1 MASKRGGSIAG
12 FASIVLLS
20 GVWIPEA
27 ALAATVTFQNGTATC
42 SQNDG
47 SGNFAVDEAID
58 GVINNSDGWA
68 IFCGAFPVAQ
78 TAVFETASDVTAQN
92 LLIFQ
97 LSQMFF
103 NPHTIGKFRISATT
117 APRADFADGLNDAGD
132 LGMPAIWTVLDPT
145 SVNSTGTT
153 ILTEQG
159 DNSILASGPDSGTA
173 TYTVIV
179 PNSLSPITGI
189 RLEVLED
196 PSLPFNGPGRQSTNG
211 NFVLTELTLHA
222 EECVVDQLDIDN
234 DDGAAIGPLT
244 DALLILRNAFDFT
257 GSALISGATGQQCDA
272 MRQRAHRGLH
282 RATREQARHRRRRQ
296 RRTAHRRA
304 PHPPLRLRLSREHL
318 DRRRHRPAVHALP
331 RLRDR
336 GLPGLPV
343 LLKRGVCPAPGA
355 GYDAAGIQIEQSI

>member
-257 GSALISGATGQQCDA
+257 GSALISGATGQQCDRCDSGPIA
-272 MRQRAHRGLH
+272 
-282 RATREQARHRRRRQ
+282 
-296 RRTAHRRA
+296 
-304 PHPPLRLRLSREHL
+304 
-318 DRRRHRPAVHALP
+318 D
-331 RLRDR
+331 
-336 GLPGLPV
+336 
-343 LLKRGVCPAPGA
+343 
-355 GYDAAGIQIEQSI
+355 YIEQLGSKLDIDADGSVEPLTDGLLILRYAFGFRGSTLIVGATDPQCTRCHAFVIEAYLACLFS